1 MFSFLALMCVLAQ
14 FLASCG
20 DWFLTYWVNKQAK
33 ITELRS
39 PEINLTANSVKID
52 GDEPNSR
59 TTRDLQEYWNS
70 LGIQSTE
77 IWKSIVNDQYFDVYL
92 FTVITILTVL
102 ITLGR
107 TVLFFNVSL

>member
-20 DWFLTYWVNKQAK
+20 DWFLTYWVNKQAN

-39 PEINLTANSVKID
+39 PEINLTANSLKI
-52 GDEPNSR
+52 GGNELNSR
-59 TTRDLQEYWNS
+59 TRRDLQEYWNS

-77 IWKSIVNDQYFDVYL
+77 IWESIVNDQYFDVYL
-92 FTVITILTVL
+92 FTVITIMTVL

-107 TVLFFNVSL
+107 TVLFFNVS